1 MEEIR
6 RAKRTRSLSCGGEST
21 YIRTHRAIGAVGV
34 PFGQATACR
43 RRCIWLP
50 GPREREGKKKRKK
63 GKERKRKGGKKIIKE
78 EHEVTAQSKHIH
90 GGLGFARR
98 NFVHLSPSSS
108 SLNFESAFEIKPSKL
123 LSTRRIDH
131 EMIQRAERERERE
144 RER

>member
-1 MEEIR
+1 MARQR
-6 RAKRTRSLSCGGEST
+6 RAAADVSGYL
-21 YIRTHRAIGAVGV
+21 
-34 PFGQATACR
+34 GQENA
-43 RRCIWLP
+43 
-50 GPREREGKKKRKK
+50 REKKKRKK